1 LWNFCEGYNDEFVP
15 LLPLPLPLEL
25 AQELTPRRGI
35 THCSKPKNLYWFNP
49 VQIILGELLYG
60 ATIALPSQITTIL
73 TLIHIVSNVMFG
85 FFMLG
90 ICINFLL
97 IFLSPLVLLSRW
109 YSYHFVTFAFISALL
124 TFAGSTTA
132 TVMYVIFQRVITSQ
146 KELSIGAKIGGQ
158 MFAFMWLGAVF
169 SIAGWIVHFHL
180 AIVSRKKHHDTRKDR
195 REREKKEGK
204 RRCPQVP
211 KFWKR
216 RVTV

>member
-15 LLPLPLPLEL
+15 LLPLPLPLPLEL

-158 MFAFMWLGAVF
+158 MFAFMWL
-169 SIAGWIVHFHL
+169 
-180 AIVSRKKHHDTRKDR
+180 SRKKHHDTRKDR